1 MALVNTRREAAIKRQ
16 SRKNSAAERLNDR
29 VGGWDSNASGLRHG
43 TVQITSSGG
52 SERIKV
58 SNRLQKIV

>member
-1 MALVNTRREAAIKRQ
+1 MALVNTRREAAMKRQ
-16 SRKNSAAERLNDR
+16 SRKNSAAERLNDK

-52 SERIKV
+52 SERI
-58 SNRLQKIV
+58 